1 MPKQHTALFT
11 ACESEFFIIL
21 NFVRTGDF
29 PDAKVL
35 LTTLAGTKTKHIP
48 DGKLKPPRLQYVLSR
63 PRLEE
68 RIHLAEGQ
76 RLVAICAGAGFGKTT
91 LMAQMAKGFPGAFL
105 WYQVDELDRDPA
117 IFFGNLIAGLSGLVQ
132 SNSVQSVAGGISKT
146 QQREKRPAG
155 KGSFQHSL
163 ERLREAKN
171 VRNEAETIM
180 ACLVEEIKAATSRP
194 LKLFFDDYHW
204 LDGSDFPSLFVD
216 FMIRNLPA
224 NVALILASR
233 TKPRLPSGSL
243 RGSNL
248 ISELNEDDLRFSRD
262 ETERLLTD
270 TWLHDL
276 DPEDVDR
283 LHKNIEGW
291 ATGLVLAEDQIRAG
305 NKVPELF
312 SAKRQMRKNVFEY
325 LTEEVLKRQAADLQ
339 NLLILSSLID
349 PVDPSICEAALEL
362 QNPQALLDKAVRLNL
377 FTARIEGT
385 PLYRFHPLFREFLLT
400 RLAGD
405 RPENEI
411 RELRHSFGRAFEDAS
426 NSKKAVEQ
434 YLAGGYF
441 HEASAVL
448 EKIWSDMLGEA
459 QYETLL
465 RWLMEL
471 EQIELP
477 PALLIC
483 YAQVLMVGARYEK
496 ALEKLLYTKSVLND
510 QDINLRC
517 QCGIA
522 IAECLLETG
531 RNLDGLKELKN
542 LLKITPPP
550 NVEFD
555 LYYRLGAAYWAE
567 YDDKNYEI
575 NYKKAKN
582 ILEKNHLLN
591 KNGQLGLMLAT
602 PLLRRGEFKKAQDTL
617 EGICE
622 NENIANNQKSLLL
635 NNLASCLTMVGNYA
649 ESANLAERCLS
660 VASKQKEKRWLPLI
674 LDTYGCALIATGDI
688 ANGRSLLERAIIAS
702 SKSESVNTNREAI
715 SHGHLGTL
723 ARRFGDYVQ
732 ANLLHKKCLE
742 FSLDFNDKYLVAVS
756 QSNIAIDYIR
766 LNTVSEAYDYLKQSE
781 ELAKKYNFGYVQTQ
795 IDFHRAW
802 AARADGDEELTAEKL
817 RLALSRAKLH
827 RQNHFIIQEGKI
839 CLPLFTAALAN
850 DIETEYVMWI
860 LEQIGAQALL
870 AVEPLL
876 KHPDKQVRCNAVTVI
891 GKLNNTDGITP
902 LRKIYHDEDPFVQEK
917 VRATLKILREKIKA
931 PSNVLTNREE
941 QILSIIA
948 TGASNGQIAKKLFI
962 SELTVKTHINRI
974 FKKLGLTNRLEA
986 VLYFQN
992 LQKNTTKV

>member
-11 ACESEFFIIL
+11 ASESDFFYFE
-21 NFVRTGDF
+21 FVRTGDY

-35 LTTLAGTKTKHIP
+35 LTTLAGTKTKNIP

-132 SNSVQSVAGGISKT
+132 SNSVQGVAGGISKT
-146 QQREKRPAG
+146 QQREKMAAE

-194 LKLFFDDYHW
+194 LKLFFDDFHW

-243 RGSNL
+243 RGSSL

-362 QNPQALLDKAVRLNL
+362 QDPQALLDKAVRLNL

-471 EQIELP
+471 EQIDLP

-496 ALEKLLYTKSVLND
+496 ALEKLRSVEHFLGED
-510 QDINLRC
+510 DIELRC
-517 QCGIA
+517 RSGIS
-522 IAECLLETG
+522 ISECLLEIG
-531 RNLDGLKELKN
+531 DLDQSLERLEECLQFVGLRPSIKFEL
-542 LLKITPPP
+542 
-550 NVEFD
+550 
-555 LYYRLGAAYWAE
+555 LYALCQCHWYR
-567 YDDKNYEI
+567 YDDKAFDKYLKE
-575 NYKKAKN
+575 AK
-582 ILEKNHLLN
+582 LLAN
-591 KNGQLGLMLAT
+591 MHPSLQLADQVAVISSMNC
-602 PLLRRGEFKKAQDTL
+602 LRRGEFKKAEKLLDDALRSKNFSAAKKNLYTNNFASCMIILGSYDQAAEL
-617 EGICE
+617 AE
-622 NENIANNQKSLLL
+622 NCLRTVNEQKERKSL
-635 NNLASCLTMVGNYA
+635 
-649 ESANLAERCLS
+649 S
-660 VASKQKEKRWLPLI
+660 VI
-674 LDTYGCALIATGDI
+674 LDTYGCALYAMGKREEGLARINEAMLVG
-688 ANGRSLLERAIIAS
+688 S
-702 SKSESVNTNREAI
+702 SFESENVEKRMPV
-715 SHGHLGTL
+715 GHLGTI
-723 ARRFGDYVQ
+723 ARRSGDYYQ
-732 ANLLHKKCLE
+732 AYRHHSQCAASALK
-742 FSLDFNDKYLVAVS
+742 SNDKYLIAMS
-756 QSNIAIDYIR
+756 EANLAADAMQMNNIDEANER
-766 LNTVSEAYDYLKQSE
+766 LNKAENLS
-781 ELAKKYNFGYVQTQ
+781 KKHGFGYILTQ
-795 IDFHRAW
+795 IDIHSSWLAYQKREMNECLERLASGL
-802 AARADGDEELTAEKL
+802 ARARKNQ
-817 RLALSRAKLH
+817 
-827 RQNHFIIQEGKI
+827 QNHFIIQEGKI
-839 CLPLFTAALAN
+839 CLPLFTTALAK
-850 DIETEYVMWI
+850 DIESDYVMWV
-860 LEQIGAQALL
+860 LEKMGASALI

-876 KHPDKQVRCNAVTVI
+876 KHSDMQVRINAVTVI
-891 GKLNNTDGITP
+891 GNLGDTDGITP

-974 FKKLGLTNRLEA
+974 FKKLGLTNGRALK
-986 VLYFQN
+986 L
-992 LQKNTTKV
+992 L